1 MLLNLR
7 KTPFHPQWFVLRT
20 SAYDEIDLVRPRQ
33 GERLLDIGCGRSVL
47 ERKLPSMVE
56 YISLDY
62 PDTGAELYH
71 SSPSVFGTAEQL
83 PFPDASIDIAV
94 CLEVVEHLE
103 DPKQAFVE
111 IGRILKPGGRALV
124 SVPFAYP
131 IHDAPHDFQRLT
143 EYQLNRFA
151 SDSKLVVTQI
161 KETGHAIESAALLMN
176 LAIAKTA
183 LEGIRRHQPAAFL
196 VLCMPLIPFLN
207 VGAWLLARL
216 ASDCGRKFLPTGYQ
230 LVLSKE

>member
-1 MLLNLR
+1 MLLDLR

-83 PFPDASIDIAV
+83 PFPDASIDIVA

-151 SDSKLVVTQI
+151 SDSKLIITQI

-183 LEGIRRHQPAAFL
+183 LDGIHRHHWAAFFCIL
-196 VLCMPLIPFLN
+196 MPIIPLLN

-216 ASDCGRKFLPTGYQ
+216 AGDCGGKFLPTGYQ